1 MRCIPFPSRWPAG
14 GATVKDHT
22 PKAPRSVIRA
32 TGRRWYVVVAVLM
45 LFVPLALH
53 ANSVRGVYW
62 MKYDV
67 VFLLPAG
74 ASDNNALRNGAS
86 NIVFYAAMIQRQ
98 YASTHKVVKV
108 QTNGAPLYG
117 SGVRSGVSMYL
128 PDTGGQWQSNFNRPA
143 ITVEVVGETEAE
155 ANLLAST
162 TAREIRE
169 MALKPQADLGVVPKA
184 YISTTTNPERPAAG
198 YVDVRNK
205 RAVGA
210 IALVAFGAATGLAV
224 LVDVV
229 IFEILSRRQR
239 KATSRLSVAES
250 GVLLR
255 ERIGI
260 SKKVES

>member
-1 MRCIPFPSRWPAG
+1 
-14 GATVKDHT
+14 VKNDG
-22 PKAPRSVIRA
+22 PKASRSVIVA
-32 TGRRWYVVVAVLM
+32 AGRRWYVFVAVLM

-53 ANSVRGVYW
+53 ASSVRGVYW
-62 MKYDV
+62 AKYDV
-67 VFLLPAG
+67 VFLLPPG

-98 YASTHKVVKV
+98 YTSTHKVVKV

-143 ITVEVVGETEAE
+143 ITVEVVAETEAE
-155 ANLLAST
+155 ANSLAGA
-162 TAREIRE
+162 TARQIRD

-184 YISTTTNPERPAAG
+184 YISTTTNPERPTAE

-210 IALVAFGAATGLAV
+210 TALVALGAGTGLAV

-229 IFEILSRRQR
+229 IFRVFSRRR
-239 KATSRLSVAES
+239 RNATRAQVAAES
-250 GVLLR
+250 ATLLQASL
-255 ERIGI
+255 GL